1 MGSMTL
7 QEKLMKIL
15 KKHNVR
21 ITQNRM
27 DILSVF
33 EGVEEAVS
41 QSYLEENLQGVDR
54 ITVYRTL
61 KTFEKE
67 GIIHQ
72 AIDGSG
78 IAKYALC
85 MGKCNHSAHIDDH
98 AHFYC
103 LQCDKTICVDNITA
117 SNINIPSGFQLQ
129 SAHLVLKGTCD
140 KCISKN

>member
-1 MGSMTL
+1 MT
-7 QEKLMKIL
+7 QQDKIKKIL

-21 ITQNRM
+21 ITQNRI

-33 EGVEEAVS
+33 KDINEAVS
-41 QSYLEENLQGVDR
+41 QSYLEENIEGVDR

-61 KTFEKE
+61 RTFEKE

-85 MGKCNHSAHIDDH
+85 MGECDHTAHIDDH
-98 AHFYC
+98 AHFHC
-103 LQCDKTICVDNITA
+103 VQCDKTVCVDNI
-117 SNINIPSGFQLQ
+117 NVDKYKIPSGFQLQ

-140 KCISKN
+140 KCIAKN

>member
-1 MGSMTL
+1 MTP
-7 QEKLMKIL
+7 QDKLKKLL
-15 KKHNVR
+15 KKHKVR
-21 ITQNRM
+21 VTQNRM
-27 DILSVF
+27 DILSIF
-33 EGVEEAVS
+33 EGSNEAVS
-41 QSYLEENLQGVDR
+41 QGYLEDNLQGVDR

-85 MGKCNHSAHIDDH
+85 MGRCSHTAHIDDH

-103 LQCDKTICVDNITA
+103 LQCDKTVCVDNV
-117 SNINIPSGFQLQ
+117 NVDNYKIPTGFQIQ
-129 SAHLVLKGTCD
+129 SAHLVLRGICD